1 MIPIAY
7 NLRSLAVRRTTTLA
21 SVLGI
26 GLVVFVLA
34 GALMLSAGI
43 QQTLGKSGKSDIA
56 IVLRKGSDAEMSS
69 SIESPTLALI
79 LSAPGVKKDP
89 TGSPVGIGELLVVAT
104 MDKVGVDGVSNVQIR
119 GVPDNVAQLRSG
131 MTIVEGRAARPGTD
145 EVVIGQRLRGRFK
158 GLDLGQSF
166 ELRKNRQA
174 HVVGVF
180 ALEGSSHESEI
191 WADLDTMRQVFGRS
205 GLYSSVRV
213 QLQSP
218 SQFDAF
224 EAVIEGDKA
233 LGLDALREDRYYEK
247 QSEGT
252 SIFVTGLGVVIAII
266 FSIGAMIGAMITMY
280 ASIASRSREI
290 GTLRALG
297 FSRGAILT
305 SFLLEALALAL
316 AGGLL
321 GVALALC
328 LGTVRFSMMNFASW
342 SEIVFSFAPT
352 PGILLSALLFA
363 GAMGLCGG
371 LFPALRATKISP
383 LSAMR
388 D

>member
-43 QQTLGKSGKSDIA
+43 KQTLGRSGQSDIA
-56 IVLRKGSDAEMSS
+56 IVLRKGSDAEMAS

-79 LSAPGVKKDP
+79 LSAPGVKKDES
-89 TGSPVGIGELLVVAT
+89 GSPIGLGEVLIVAT
-104 MDKVGVDGVSNVQIR
+104 LDKVGVDGVSNVQIR
-119 GVPDNVAQLRSG
+119 GVPENVTRFRKGVQ
-131 MTIVEGRAARPGTD
+131 IVDGRAAHPGTD
-145 EVVIGQRLRGRFK
+145 EVIIGQRLRGRFK
-158 GLDLGQSF
+158 GLELGQSF

-174 HVVGVF
+174 QVVGVF
-180 ALEGSSHESEI
+180 SHEGSSHESEI
-191 WADLDTMRQVFGRS
+191 WADLDTVRSAYGRA

-213 QLQSP
+213 QLSSP

-224 EAVIEGDKA
+224 EATLEGDKA

-297 FSRGAILT
+297 FSRRSIMA

-321 GVALALC
+321 GVALSLG

-342 SEIVFSFAPT
+342 SEIVFSFSPT
-352 PGILLSALLFA
+352 PSILLTALIFSAL
-363 GAMGLCGG
+363 MGLFGG
-371 LFPALRATKISP
+371 LFPALRATRISP

>member
-34 GALMLSAGI
+34 GALMLASGI
-43 QQTLGKSGKSDIA
+43 KQTMGASGGADIA
-56 IVLRKGSDAEMSS
+56 IVLRKGSDAEMAS

-79 LSAPGVKKDP
+79 LSAPGVKKDEAGNP
-89 TGSPVGIGELLVVAT
+89 LGIAEVLIVAT
-104 MDKVGVDGVSNVQIR
+104 MDKIGVDGVSNVQIR
-119 GVPDNVAQLRSG
+119 GVPDGVTRFRRSVQ
-131 MTIVEGRAARPGTD
+131 IVDGRAARPGTD
-145 EVVIGQRLRGRFK
+145 EVIIGQRLRGRFK
-158 GLDLGQSF
+158 GLELGQSF
-166 ELRKNRQA
+166 ELRKNRRAQ
-174 HVVGVF
+174 VVGIF
-180 ALEGSSHESEI
+180 SHEGSSHESEI
-191 WADLDTMRQVFGRS
+191 WADIDTVRQAFGRS
-205 GLYSSVRV
+205 GIYSSVRV
-213 QLQSP
+213 QLSSP

-224 EAVIEGDKA
+224 EAVVEGDKA

-252 SIFVTGLGVVIAII
+252 SIFVTGLGVVIAVI

-297 FSRGAILT
+297 FSRRAIMA

-316 AGGLL
+316 SGGLL
-321 GVALALC
+321 GIALSLS

-342 SEIVFSFAPT
+342 SEIVFSFSPT
-352 PGILLSALLFA
+352 PSILLSALIFS
-363 GAMGLCGG
+363 GMMGLFGG
-371 LFPALRATKISP
+371 LFPALRATRISP

>member
-43 QQTLGKSGKSDIA
+43 KQTLSRSGHSDIA
-56 IVLRKGSDAEMSS
+56 LVLRKGSDAEMAS
-69 SIESPTLALI
+69 SIESPTMALI
-79 LSAPGVKKDP
+79 LSAPGVKKDESGNP
-89 TGSPVGIGELLVVAT
+89 LGIGEVLIVAT
-104 MDKVGVDGVSNVQIR
+104 LDKVGVDGVSNVQIR
-119 GVPDNVAQLRSG
+119 GVPEGVTRFRKSVQ
-131 MTIVEGRAARPGTD
+131 IVDGRAARPGTD
-145 EVVIGQRLRGRFK
+145 EVIIGQRLRGRFK

-166 ELRKNRQA
+166 ELRKNRPAQ
-174 HVVGVF
+174 VVGVF
-180 ALEGSSHESEI
+180 SDEGSSHESEI
-191 WADLDTMRQVFGRS
+191 WGDIDTVRQAYGRS

-213 QLQSP
+213 QLSSP

-252 SIFVTGLGVVIAII
+252 SIFVTGLGVVVAII

-297 FSRGAILT
+297 FSRRSILA

-316 AGGLL
+316 SGGLL
-321 GVALALC
+321 GIALSLG

-342 SEIVFSFAPT
+342 SEIVFSFSPT
-352 PGILLSALLFA
+352 PGILLTALLFA
-363 GAMGLCGG
+363 GMMGLFGG
-371 LFPALRATKISP
+371 LFPAVRATRISP

>member
-34 GALMLSAGI
+34 GALMLSSGI
-43 QQTLGKSGKSDIA
+43 KETMGRSGKGDIA
-56 IVLRKGSDAEMSS
+56 IVLRKGSDAEMAS

-79 LSAPGVKKDP
+79 LSAPGVKKDES
-89 TGSPVGIGELLVVAT
+89 GSPLGIGEVLIVAT
-104 MDKVGVDGVSNVQIR
+104 MDKIGVDGVSNVQIR
-119 GVPDNVAQLRSG
+119 GVPDGVTRFRRGVQ
-131 MTIVEGRAARPGTD
+131 IVDGRAARPGTD
-145 EVVIGQRLRGRFK
+145 EVIIGQRLRGRFK
-158 GLDLGQSF
+158 GLELGQSF
-166 ELRKNRQA
+166 ELRKNRPAQ
-174 HVVGVF
+174 VVGVF
-180 ALEGSSHESEI
+180 SHEGSSHESEI
-191 WADLDTMRQVFGRS
+191 WADLETVRQAFGR
-205 GLYSSVRV
+205 GGIYSSVRV
-213 QLQSP
+213 QLSSP

-252 SIFVTGLGVVIAII
+252 SIFVTGLGVVVAII

-297 FSRGAILT
+297 FSRGAIMT
-305 SFLLEALALAL
+305 SFLLEALALAM

-321 GVALALC
+321 GIALSLS

-342 SEIVFSFAPT
+342 SEIVFSFSPT
-352 PGILLSALLFA
+352 PSILLTALLFSA
-363 GAMGLCGG
+363 MMGLFGG
-371 LFPALRATKISP
+371 LFPALRATRISP

>member
-56 IVLRKGSDAEMSS
+56 IVLRKGSDAEMAS
-69 SIESPTLALI
+69 SIESPTMALI
-79 LSAPGVKKDP
+79 LSAPGVKKDAA
-89 TGSPVGIGELLVVAT
+89 GSPLGIGELLVVAT

-119 GVPDNVAQLRSG
+119 GVPENVAQFRSG
-131 MTIVEGRAARPGTD
+131 MTIVDGRAARPGTD

-174 HVVGVF
+174 QVVGVF
-180 ALEGSSHESEI
+180 SLEGSSHESEI

-297 FSRGAILT
+297 FSRGAILV

-316 AGGLL
+316 SGGLL
-321 GVALALC
+321 GIVLSLC

-363 GAMGLCGG
+363 GGMGLCGG
-371 LFPALRATKISP
+371 LFPALRATRISP

>member
-7 NLRSLAVRRTTTLA
+7 NLRSLAVRRATTLA
-21 SVLGI
+21 SVIGI

-56 IVLRKGSDAEMSS
+56 IVLRKGSDAEMAS
-69 SIESPTLALI
+69 SIEQPSLALI
-79 LSAPGVKKDP
+79 LAAPGVKRDAS
-89 TGSPVGIGELLVVAT
+89 GSPLGIGELLVVAT
-104 MDKVGVDGVSNVQIR
+104 LDKVGVDGVSNVQIR
-119 GVPDNVAQLRSG
+119 GVPENVTQFRAGVQ
-131 MTIVEGRAARPGTD
+131 IVDGRAARPGTD
-145 EVVIGQRLRGRFK
+145 EVIIGQRLRGRFK

-174 HVVGVF
+174 QVVGVF
-180 ALEGSSHESEI
+180 SHEGSSHESEI
-191 WADLDTMRQVFGRS
+191 WADIDSMRQVFGRS

-213 QLQSP
+213 QLSAP

-297 FSRGAILT
+297 FSRRAILT

-316 AGGLL
+316 SGGLL
-321 GVALALC
+321 GIVFALC

-342 SEIVFSFAPT
+342 SEIVFSFSPT
-352 PGILLSALLFA
+352 PGILLTALIFA
-363 GAMGLCGG
+363 GMMGLFGG
-371 LFPALRATKISP
+371 LFPALRATRISP

>member
-34 GALMLSAGI
+34 GALMLSSGI
-43 QQTLGKSGKSDIA
+43 KQTMGRSGKSDIA
-56 IVLRKGSDAEMSS
+56 LVLRKGSDAEMAS

-79 LSAPGVKKDP
+79 LSAPGVKKDES
-89 TGSPVGIGELLVVAT
+89 GSPLGIGEVLIVAT
-104 MDKVGVDGVSNVQIR
+104 MDKIGVDGVSNVQIR
-119 GVPDNVAQLRSG
+119 GVPDGVTRFRRGVQ
-131 MTIVEGRAARPGTD
+131 IVDGRAARPGTD
-145 EVVIGQRLRGRFK
+145 EVIIGQRLRGRFK
-158 GLDLGQSF
+158 GLELGQSF
-166 ELRKNRQA
+166 ELRKNRRAQ
-174 HVVGVF
+174 VVGVF
-180 ALEGSSHESEI
+180 SYEGSSHESEI
-191 WADLDTMRQVFGRS
+191 WADIDTVRQAFGR
-205 GLYSSVRV
+205 GGIYSSVRV
-213 QLQSP
+213 QLSSP

-252 SIFVTGLGVVIAII
+252 SIFVTGLGVVVAII

-297 FSRGAILT
+297 FSRGAIMT

-316 AGGLL
+316 SGGLL
-321 GVALALC
+321 GIALSLS

-342 SEIVFSFAPT
+342 SEIVFSFSPT
-352 PGILLSALLFA
+352 PGILLTALLFSA
-363 GAMGLCGG
+363 MMGLFGG
-371 LFPALRATKISP
+371 LFPALRATRISP